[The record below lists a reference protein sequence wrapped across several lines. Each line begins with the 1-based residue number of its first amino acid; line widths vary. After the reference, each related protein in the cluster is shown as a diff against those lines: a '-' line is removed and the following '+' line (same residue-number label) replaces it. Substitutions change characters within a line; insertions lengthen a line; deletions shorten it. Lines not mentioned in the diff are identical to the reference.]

1 MPCFGRVHTLFSVGD
16 FRHALR
22 RLARE
27 RGFTATVLLTLA
39 LCIGANVAI
48 FAVVDA
54 ILVRSLPFPDAGQL
68 VTTINSYPKAGVDRA
83 GASLPNYYDRRRLM
97 KAFAS
102 TSIVQGGSAIVGE
115 AGSPDR
121 VFRDR
126 VSPEFFAT
134 LGVPLRMGRSF
145 TEEELDYSRSGVA
158 VITDAFWRRNFSGD
172 PHVLGRKFRVDSLPV
187 EVVGVLPPGFRYLSS
202 KAQFYIPFASDKDE
216 RGLDRRHS
224 NNCQL
229 IARLAPGA
237 SLSVAQAQ
245 MNALND
251 QLNKDDPYAKLVI
264 GAGFHTIVRVLHEDH
279 VREIRPVLLLLQGS
293 VLFLLVMGG
302 VNLVNLLLIR
312 ASGRA
317 KELAVRQALG
327 AGRRHIAR
335 DVLLETTLL
344 AVGGGLL
351 GIAGGAVGIRLLS
364 VLGTDQLPLGADIV
378 FDGRVAAAAL
388 AAAVAVGAALAVPV
402 VWFNIHGQLAHVLH
416 SESRG
421 GTVSRA
427 AQRMRHGFIMAQIAI
442 GFVLLAGTGLLG
454 LSLRRVLATPPGFR
468 AEHVLTG
475 RIDLPWKNY
484 PDEKKRLAFVER
496 LLGELRILP
505 GVTSVAISSG
515 LPFTGDNSNNA
526 TIVEGVEPKP
536 GDSIRAH
543 NTSSAVGEYWS
554 TLGIPLVAGRLLEDA
569 DNHRKLKVCVV
580 DEAFAKRYWP
590 NGSALGHRLVNG
602 GVFKEEDA
610 HTIVGVVG
618 DVKQNDLTES
628 DGTGSIYYPYIS
640 YASTG
645 FSVVLRTP
653 MAPEAMASMLK
664 KTVLSIDPE
673 LPVDDLKPMQARVE
687 ESLVSRRSPALLAG
701 IFSGVALVLTAVGT
715 YGVLAYA
722 VSQRRREIG
731 VRMALGALPQQV
743 LAQFLGMG
751 ARLLLAGVAVGA
763 LASWGVGH
771 AMKSV
776 LYGVG
781 AANPWVLAATT
792 GLLAVVVLVAVFL
805 PSYRAS
811 RVSPIDALRDD

>member
-1 MPCFGRVHTLFSVGD
+1 M
-16 FRHALR
+16 R

-54 ILVRSLPFPDAGQL
+54 ILVRSLPFPHAEQL
-68 VTTINSYPKAGVDRA
+68 LTTINSYPKAGVDRA
-83 GASLPNYYDRRRLM
+83 GSSLPNYYDRRRLLR
-97 KAFAS
+97 AFAS

-121 VFRDR
+121 VQRDR

-134 LGVPLRMGRSF
+134 LGVPLKMGRSF

-158 VITDAFWRRNFSGD
+158 VITDSFWRSNFNGD

-187 EVVGVLPPGFRYLSS
+187 EVVGVLSPGFRYLSS
-202 KAQFYIPFASDKDE
+202 KAQFYIPYASDKED

-251 QLNKDDPYAKLVI
+251 QLIKDDPFAKLII
-264 GAGFHTIVRVLHEDH
+264 GAGFTTIVRSLHEDH

-293 VLFLLVMGG
+293 VIFLLVMGG

-327 AGRRHIAR
+327 AARRHIAR

-344 AVGGGLL
+344 AVCGGLL
-351 GIAGGAVGIRLLS
+351 GIAGGAVGVRLLS
-364 VLGTDQLPLGADIV
+364 VLGTDQLPLGATIV

-388 AAAVAVGAALAVPV
+388 AASVAVGIALALPV
-402 VWFNIHGQLAHVLH
+402 VWFNLHGQLSHVLH
-416 SESRG
+416 SEARG

-427 AQRMRHGFIMAQIAI
+427 AQRVRHGFIVAQIAI

-454 LSLRRVLATPPGFR
+454 LSLTRVLATPPGFQ

-484 PDEKKRLAFVER
+484 PDDKKRLAFIER

-505 GVTSVAISSG
+505 GATAVGICSG

-526 TIVEGVEPKP
+526 TLIEGVELKP

-543 NTSSAVGEYWS
+543 NTSAAVGEYWS

-569 DNHRKLKVCVV
+569 DNHRKPKVCVV

-618 DVKQNDLTES
+618 NVKQADLTEA
-628 DGTGSIYYPYIS
+628 DGTGSIYYPYAS

-645 FSVVLRTP
+645 FSVVMRTP

-664 KTVLSIDPE
+664 KTVLKIDPE
-673 LPVDDLKPMQARVE
+673 LPVDDLKPMQARIE
-687 ESLVSRRSPALLAG
+687 DSLVSRRSPALLAG

-722 VSQRRREIG
+722 VGQRRREIG
-731 VRMALGALPQQV
+731 VRMALGALPRQV
-743 LAQFLGMG
+743 LTQFLGLG
-751 ARLLLAGVAVGA
+751 VRLLLIGVVLGVFGAWAAG
-763 LASWGVGH
+763 S

-776 LYGVG
+776 LFGVG
-781 AANPWVLAATT
+781 AINPWILSATA
-792 GLLAVVVLVAVFL
+792 GLLAAVVLLAVFL

-811 RVSPIDALRDD
+811 KVSPIDALRND

>member
-1 MPCFGRVHTLFSVGD
+1 MHPLFSVSD
-16 FRHALR
+16 LRHALR

-54 ILVRSLPFPDAGQL
+54 ILVRSLPLPKSEEL
-68 VTTINSYPKAGVDRA
+68 VITFNSYPKAGVDRA
-83 GASLPNYYDRRRLM
+83 GSSLTNYFDRRHLI

-102 TSIVQGGSAIVGE
+102 TSIIQGGSAIVGE
-115 AGSPDR
+115 TGAPNR
-121 VFRDR
+121 VPRDR

-134 LGVPLRMGRSF
+134 LGVPLAMGRSF
-145 TEEELDYSRSGVA
+145 TEDELAYARSGVA
-158 VITDAFWRRNFSGD
+158 VITDSFWHANFNAD
-172 PHVLGRKFRVDSLPV
+172 PHVLGRKFQVDTLPV
-187 EVVGVLPPGFRYLSS
+187 EVVGVLPAGFRYLSS
-202 KAQFYIPFASDKDE
+202 KAQFYIPYAYDKDE
-216 RGLDRRHS
+216 RGVDRRHS
-224 NNCQL
+224 NNCDL
-229 IARLAPGA
+229 IARLALGA
-237 SLSVAQAQ
+237 TLSVAQAQ
-245 MNALND
+245 IDALNE
-251 QLNKDDPYAKLVI
+251 QLMKDDPFAKLVTA
-264 GAGFHTIVRVLHEDH
+264 AGFNTKVRSLHEDH
-279 VREIRPVLLLLQGS
+279 VREVRPVLLLLQGS

-302 VNLVNLLLIR
+302 VNLANLLLIR

-327 AGRRHIAR
+327 ASRRHIAR

-344 AVGGGLL
+344 AVCGGLL
-351 GIAGGAVGIRLLS
+351 GIAGGAIGVQLLS
-364 VLGTDQLPLGADIV
+364 VFGTEELPLGATIA

-388 AAAVAVGAALAVPV
+388 AASVAVGIALALPV

-416 SESRG
+416 SETRG

-427 AQRMRHGFIMAQIAI
+427 AQRVRHGFIVAQIAI
-442 GFVLLAGTGLLG
+442 GFILLAGTGLLG
-454 LSLRRVLATPPGFR
+454 LSLRRVLATPPGFQ

-475 RIDLPWKNY
+475 QVDLPWKNY
-484 PDEKKRLAFVER
+484 PDDKKRLAFIER

-505 GVTSVAISSG
+505 GVTSVGICSG
-515 LPFTGDNSNNA
+515 LPFSGSNSSNA
-526 TIVEGVEPKP
+526 TVIEGVEPKP

-543 NTSSAVGEYWS
+543 NTCAAVGDYW
-554 TLGIPLVAGRLLEDA
+554 TALGIPLVAGRFLEDA
-569 DNHRKLKVCVV
+569 DNHRSPHVCVV
-580 DEAFAKRYWP
+580 DEAFARRYWP

-602 GVFKEEDA
+602 GFFKEEDA

-618 DVKQNDLTES
+618 SVKQNDLTES
-628 DGTGSIYYPYIS
+628 DGIGAIYYPYVT
-640 YASTG
+640 YSTSG
-645 FSVVLRTP
+645 FSVVMRTP
-653 MAPEAMASMLK
+653 MAPEAVAPMLK
-664 KTVLSIDPE
+664 KTVLKIDPE
-673 LPVDDLKPMQARVE
+673 LPVDDLKPMRARVE
-687 ESLVSRRSPALLAG
+687 DSLASRRSPALLAG

-722 VSQRRREIG
+722 VNQRRREIG

-751 ARLLLAGVAVGA
+751 ARLLVAGVAAGA
-763 LASWGVGH
+763 LGAWAAGR

-781 AANPWVLAATT
+781 AANPWVLLATT
-792 GLLAVVVLVAVFL
+792 GLMAAVVLAAVFL

-811 RVSPIDALRDD
+811 RVCPIDALRDD

>member
-1 MPCFGRVHTLFSVGD
+1 LSD
-16 FRHALR
+16 LRHAVR

-39 LCIGANVAI
+39 LCIAANVAI

-54 ILVRSLPFPDAGQL
+54 ILVRSLPFPKPEQL
-68 VTTINSYPKAGVDRA
+68 VITYNSYPKAGVDRA
-83 GASLPNYYDRRRLM
+83 GSSLPNYYDRRRLV
-97 KAFAS
+97 KVFAS
-102 TSIVQGGSAIVGE
+102 TSIIQGGSAIVGE
-115 AGSPDR
+115 AGAPDR
-121 VFRDR
+121 VPRDR

-134 LGVPLRMGRSF
+134 LGVPLAMGRSF
-145 TEEELDYSRSGVA
+145 TEDELAYARSGVA
-158 VITDAFWRRNFSGD
+158 VITDSFWRSHFNAD
-172 PHVLGRKFRVDSLPV
+172 PHVLGRKFQVDTLPV
-187 EVVGVLPPGFRYLSS
+187 EVVGVLPAGFRYLSS
-202 KAQFYIPFASDKDE
+202 KAQFYIPYASDKDE

-224 NNCQL
+224 NNCDL

-237 SLSVAQAQ
+237 ALSVAQAQ
-245 MNALND
+245 VNALNE
-251 QLNKDDPYAKLVI
+251 QLMKDDPFAKLI
-264 GAGFHTIVRVLHEDH
+264 TDAGYNTKVRSLHEDH
-279 VREIRPVLLLLQGS
+279 VREVRPVLLLLQGS

-302 VNLVNLLLIR
+302 VNLANLLLIR

-327 AGRRHIAR
+327 AGRRHIVR

-344 AVGGGLL
+344 AVCGGLL
-351 GIAGGAVGIRLLS
+351 GIAAGAVAIRLLS
-364 VLGTDQLPLGADIV
+364 VLGTDQLPLGATIV
-378 FDGRVAAAAL
+378 FDGRVAAVAL
-388 AAAVAVGAALAVPV
+388 TASVAVGIALAVPV

-427 AQRMRHGFIMAQIAI
+427 AQRVRHAFIMAQIAI

-454 LSLRRVLATPPGFR
+454 VSLRRVLATPPGFQ

-475 RIDLPWKNY
+475 EINLPWKNY
-484 PDEKKRLAFVER
+484 PDDAKRLAFIER
-496 LLGELRILP
+496 LIGELRVLP
-505 GVTSVAISSG
+505 GATAVGLCTG
-515 LPFTGDNSNNA
+515 LPFSGNNSNNA
-526 TIVEGVEPKP
+526 TIVEGSEPKP

-543 NTSSAVGEYWS
+543 NTCAAVGDYWRS
-554 TLGIPLVAGRLLEDA
+554 LGIPLLEGRLLEDA
-569 DNHRKLKVCVV
+569 DNHRKPYVCVV

-590 NGSALGHRLVNG
+590 NGGALGHRIVNG
-602 GVFKEEDA
+602 GVFKAEDA
-610 HTIVGVVG
+610 RTIVGVVG
-618 DVKQNDLTES
+618 NVKQADLTEA
-628 DGTGSIYYPYIS
+628 DGTGSIYYPYAAF
-640 YASTG
+640 ASTQL
-645 FSVVLRTP
+645 SVVLRTP
-653 MAPEAMASMLK
+653 MAPEALAQMLK
-664 KTVLSIDPE
+664 KTVLKIDPE

-751 ARLLLAGVAVGA
+751 ARLLLAGVVVGA
-763 LASWGVGH
+763 LGSWAVGH
-771 AMKSV
+771 AMRSV

-781 AANPWVLAATT
+781 AASPWVLLATT
-792 GLLAVVVLVAVFL
+792 GLMAVVVLVAVFL

>member
-1 MPCFGRVHTLFSVGD
+1 MGVHLLFSTGD
-16 FRHALR
+16 LRHAVR
-22 RLARE
+22 RLVRE
-27 RGFTATVLLTLA
+27 RAFTATVLLTLA

-54 ILVRSLPFPDAGQL
+54 ILIRSLPFPHAERL
-68 VTTINSYPKAGVDRA
+68 VITANSYPKAGVDRA
-83 GASLPNYYDRRRLM
+83 GSSLPNYYDRRHLV

-102 TSIVQGGSAIVGE
+102 TSIIQGGSAIVGE
-115 AGSPDR
+115 AGSPNR
-121 VFRDR
+121 VLRDR

-134 LGVPLRMGRSF
+134 LGVPLAMGRSF
-145 TEEELDYSRSGVA
+145 TEDELDYARSGVA
-158 VITDAFWRRNFSGD
+158 VITDSFWHSNFNAD
-172 PHVLGRKFRVDSLPV
+172 PRVLGRKFQVDTLPV
-187 EVVGVLPPGFRYLSS
+187 EVIGVLPPRFQYLSS
-202 KAQFYIPFASDKDE
+202 KAQFFIPFASDKGE

-224 NNCQL
+224 NNCDL

-237 SLSVAQAQ
+237 TLAVAQAQ
-245 MNALND
+245 IDTLNE
-251 QLNKDDPYAKLVI
+251 QLLKDDPFAKLVI
-264 GAGFHTIVRVLHEDH
+264 GAGFTTKVHLLHEDH
-279 VREIRPVLLLLQGS
+279 VREVRPILLLLQSS
-293 VLFLLVMGG
+293 VLFLLVIGG

-351 GIAGGAVGIRLLS
+351 GLAAGAVGIRLLS
-364 VLGTDQLPLGADIV
+364 VLGTDQLPLGAEIM

-388 AAAVAVGAALAVPV
+388 AASLAVGVSLALPV
-402 VWFNIHGQLAHVLH
+402 VWFNTHGKLASVLH
-416 SESRG
+416 SEARG

-427 AQRMRHGFIMAQIAI
+427 AQRVRHGFIVAQISL
-442 GFVLLAGTGLLG
+442 GFILLAGSGLLG

-475 RIDLPWKNY
+475 QISLPWKNY
-484 PDEKKRLAFVER
+484 PDDDKRLAFVER
-496 LLGELRILP
+496 LVGELRILP
-505 GVTSVAISSG
+505 GVTSVGICSG
-515 LPFTGDNSNNA
+515 MPFSGNNSNNA
-526 TIVEGVEPKP
+526 TVIEGVELKP

-543 NTSSAVGEYWS
+543 NTAAAVGEYWS
-554 TLGIPLVAGRLLEDA
+554 ALGIPLISGRFLEDA
-569 DNHRKLKVCVV
+569 DNHRKPHVCVV
-580 DEAFAKRYWP
+580 DEAFARRYWP
-590 NGSALGHRLVNG
+590 NQSALGHRLVNG
-602 GVFKEEDA
+602 AVFKEEDA

-618 DVKQNDLTES
+618 NVKQSDLTEA
-628 DGTGSIYYPYIS
+628 DGTGSIYYPY
-640 YASTG
+640 STYSSRD
-645 FSVVLRTP
+645 FSVVIRTP
-653 MAPEAMASMLK
+653 MAPDALASMLK
-664 KTVLSIDPE
+664 KTVLKIDPE

-701 IFSGVALVLTAVGT
+701 IFSAVALVLTAVGT

-743 LAQFLGMG
+743 LTQFLGLG
-751 ARLLLAGVAVGA
+751 ARLLLAGVAIGVLGA
-763 LASWGVGH
+763 WGAGQ

-781 AANPWVLAATT
+781 TANPWVLAATA
-792 GLLAVVVLVAVFL
+792 GLMALVVLVAVFL